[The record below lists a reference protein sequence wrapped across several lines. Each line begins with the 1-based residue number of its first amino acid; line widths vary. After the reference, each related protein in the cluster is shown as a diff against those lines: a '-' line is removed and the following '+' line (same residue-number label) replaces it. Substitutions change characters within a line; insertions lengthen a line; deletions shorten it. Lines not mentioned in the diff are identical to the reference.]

1 MRKTEL
7 FILPECAILST
18 EDKTLPHGILYWKAH
33 VLQGKREEFFAILQ
47 NRETGIQILRKK
59 PGSRWTVGLSVEL
72 FYPLGISPVGGGQG
86 TRTLNRQAGA

>member
-59 PGSRWTVGLSVEL
+59 TRQSLDCRAFCRVILPVGD
-72 FYPLGISPVGGGQG
+72 IPVGGGQG